1 MEIGEPIDQGR
12 FGLLSQDDSGHL
24 LCHVCGRGLLH
35 LGTHA
40 RRAHGLSADDYRE
53 RYGLTSGTR
62 LVAERVREL
71 MSQKWL
77 ARQGEHLARLEAH
90 RDPVA
95 ASRAARG
102 SEAFSRV
109 QYRLLRAEVPR
120 RAQKE
125 LSKEHRSLLEDQT
138 DLRAWSLLVRQV
150 IREHGYSVGAVAR
163 AFGLKRVTVESRLR
177 YFAPKPGNQDSH
189 PQFKDSPS
197 RGEEVAPASL
207 PFEG

>member
-35 LGTHA
+35 LGTHM

-77 ARQGEHLARLEAH
+77 AKQGEHLARLEAH

-109 QYRLLRAEVPR
+109 QYRLLR
-120 RAQKE
+120 Q
-125 LSKEHRSLLEDQT
+125 
-138 DLRAWSLLVRQV
+138 
-150 IREHGYSVGAVAR
+150 R
-163 AFGLKRVTVESRLR
+163 AFGLSK
-177 YFAPKPGNQDSH
+177 H
-189 PQFKDSPS
+189 
-197 RGEEVAPASL
+197 EVAGAVADLGRTTPRRDGSDPNL
-207 PFEG
+207 PGLAGDGRLLFSGIGPNS